1 MAYNATQQEDEL
13 LYNSAELY
21 LSVIGYYKD
30 RCTPAEIESCLL
42 DFPNL
47 LRKDADGK
55 GIAYKDDCV
64 DFLVKSTGLSELLC
78 NEYLAV
84 RGIQFVPPNNPE
96 SLKRSPVEN
105 VAERIK
111 NITNLELDEF
121 SYKLFKQGDVQPLH
135 AVLDNLAIAGNRLNK
150 LGKLISDVRYYSRLN
165 FKGLVS
171 EDELVAKPSLDY
183 VMDWMSERL
192 YSPAST
198 DEMMKYVIKNASS
211 GDHLVRLTSQYRT
224 DPGEVQGPVVNLCRD
239 QDGTLRSKDY
249 FKGCLDHFMP
259 VLIQSA
265 FHFDDLEAFKQ
276 LQSFPGIAKSGGDG
290 AVQRIAN
297 KVVGYYK
304 AYAKDNHQFDMK
316 SRWLFKEYG
325 NPILQY
331 WNEIS
336 KCKAMES
343 VVSDI
348 KNDHKWSDVFVPE
361 YLKLAPA
368 DFIDQLLTA
377 TKVSALNANRFI
389 FEMHQA
395 GIDCNQGFVLTTV
408 GRFQYEVQKHEP
420 VDHAFMIRMCLA
432 DIKKPGR
439 IGFLATVP
447 LELIIG
453 HPSRDEML
461 KPLYELTGEP
471 RLLKAMNLQMLG
483 KVFGQDM
490 GI

>member
-1 MAYNATQQEDEL
+1 MAYNATQEEDEL
-13 LYNSAELY
+13 LYNSMELY
-21 LSVIGYYKD
+21 LSVIDYYKD
-30 RCTPAEIESCLL
+30 RCTPAAIESCRL

-47 LRKDADGK
+47 LRKDADGQ
-55 GIAYKDDCV
+55 GIAYKADCV
-64 DFLVKSTGLSELLC
+64 DYLIKSTGLSGALC
-78 NEYLAV
+78 SEYLAV
-84 RGIQFVPPNNPE
+84 RGIQFVPPQNQE
-96 SLKRSPVEN
+96 SLKRSPVES

-111 NITNLELDEF
+111 NITNLEFDEF
-121 SYKLFKQGDVQPLH
+121 SYKLFKQVDVKPLH
-135 AVLDNLAIAGNRLNK
+135 AVLDSLAMAGNRLNK

-165 FKGLVS
+165 FQGLVS

-183 VMDWMSERL
+183 VMDWISERL
-192 YSPAST
+192 YSPASA

-211 GDHLVRLTSQYRT
+211 IDHLARLTSQYCT
-224 DPGEVQGPVVNLCRD
+224 DPSQTQAPVVNLCRE

-249 FKGCLDHFMP
+249 FKDRLDNFMP

-265 FHFDDLEAFKQ
+265 FHFDDLEAFKY
-276 LQSFPGIAKSGGDG
+276 LQSLPGIAKYRGDG
-290 AVQRIAN
+290 TVQKIAN
-297 KVVGYYK
+297 HVVGYYK
-304 AYAKDNHQFDMK
+304 VYAEANPEFDMK

-325 NPILQY
+325 NPIRQY
-331 WNEIS
+331 WNDIAQ
-336 KCKAMES
+336 CKALES

-348 KNDHKWSDVFVPE
+348 KNDHKWSDIFVPE
-361 YLKLAPA
+361 FLKLAPA

-377 TKVSALNANRFI
+377 TKVSTLNANRFI

-395 GIDCNQGFVLTTV
+395 GIDCNQGFILTTV

-432 DIKKPGR
+432 DLKKPGR

-453 HPSRDEML
+453 HPRRDEML

-471 RLLKAMNLQMLG
+471 RLLKAMNLKMLG
-483 KVFGQDM
+483 KMFGQEL